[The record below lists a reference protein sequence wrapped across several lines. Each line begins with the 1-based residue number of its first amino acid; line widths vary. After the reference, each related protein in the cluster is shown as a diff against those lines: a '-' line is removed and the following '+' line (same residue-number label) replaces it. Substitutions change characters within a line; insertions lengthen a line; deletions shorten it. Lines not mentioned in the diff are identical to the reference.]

1 MIGSELTVQSS
12 TSGDT
17 LSIAGWRIHAATHR
31 ISKGEK
37 TIKLEPRTMG
47 VLVCL
52 AGRPGKVVKRE
63 QLEAAVWP
71 RMVVGYDA
79 LSNTIKKLRKAFDDD
94 PKHPR
99 IIETIPKVGYRLIG
113 EVSHSPPDSEAP
125 VGAEAAPKAPEA
137 PKRSFVAG
145 AAALVLLVIGI
156 VIVSWLVPWEGSGEK
171 TLSRPGGP
179 SIAVLPFTNMSGD
192 KEQEYF
198 ADGITDDLIT
208 DLSKISGLF
217 VVARNSVF
225 AYKGKA
231 VNVSEVGRELGVRYI
246 LEGSIRKAEDRV
258 RITAQ
263 LVDTST
269 HGHVWAERYDRDL
282 KDIFAL
288 QDEVAHEI
296 VEALAVTVSEDEEER
311 LVKRYTD
318 SVEAYDYYLRGLEYF
333 SDPTREANT
342 LARQMH
348 QKAID
353 LDPKFAA
360 AYALLGFSYSQEWT
374 MGWSQDPR
382 TLEIA
387 FEHARK
393 AVALDDWLPVG
404 YAILGEVYLWKKEHE
419 KAIAAQEKAIAL
431 SNNAAD
437 QIAGLGGIL
446 IWAGRPEKSI
456 ELVRKAMRLNPMYPI
471 EYLWNLGH
479 ANFVLGRYDEAIEA
493 LKRIRDRNPDYL
505 PAHAYLAASYSEL
518 GRDEEARIEAAE
530 VKRLSPQ
537 ASIETWKQRLPYKD
551 QAILERLVASLRR
564 VGLK

>member
-1 MIGSELTVQSS
+1 MGNGSIVQSS
-12 TSGDT
+12 TSGDI

-47 VLVCL
+47 VLVYL

-63 QLEAAVWP
+63 QLEEAVWP

-79 LSNTIKKLRKAFDDD
+79 LSNTIRKLRKAFDDD

-113 EVSHSPPDSEAP
+113 EVSHSPPDSESL
-125 VGAEAAPKAPEA
+125 VRAEAAPKVPDI
-137 PKRSFVAG
+137 PKRSLVAG
-145 AAALVLLVIGI
+145 ASALVLLVIGI
-156 VIVSWLVPWEGSGEK
+156 AIVSWLVPWERSGEK
-171 TLSRPGGP
+171 TLSLSGGP

-231 VNVSEVGRELGVRYI
+231 VNISEVGRELGVRYI
-246 LEGSIRKAEDRV
+246 LEGSVRKAEDRV

-288 QDEVAHEI
+288 QDEVAHKI

-382 TLEIA
+382 SLEIA

-393 AVALDDWLPVG
+393 AVALDDSLPVG

-431 SNNAAD
+431 SNSAAD

-518 GRDEEARIEAAE
+518 GQDEEARIEAAE

-537 ASIETWKQRLPYKD
+537 VSIETWKQRLPYKD

>member
-1 MIGSELTVQSS
+1 MIGNEPTIQSS
-12 TSGDT
+12 TSADT
-17 LSIAGWRIHAATHR
+17 LSIAGWRIHVATNR
-31 ISKGEK
+31 IRKGEK

-52 AGRPGKVVKRE
+52 ASRPGEVVKRE

-94 PKHPR
+94 SKHPR

-113 EVSHSPPDSEAP
+113 EVSHSPSDTGSAA
-125 VGAEAAPKAPEA
+125 GAQAAPATSNV
-137 PKRSFVAG
+137 PKHKLVVTSAV
-145 AAALVLLVIGI
+145 ALVIVV
-156 VIVSWLVPWEGSGEK
+156 VIVAWLVPWERSEQK
-171 TLSRPGGP
+171 APSLSDGP

-231 VNVSEVGRELGVRYI
+231 VNISEVGRELGVRYI
-246 LEGSIRKAEDRV
+246 LEGSVRKAEDRV

-263 LVDTST
+263 LVDAST

-288 QDEVAHEI
+288 QDEVTHEI

-333 SDPTREANT
+333 SDPTRQANT

-382 TLEIA
+382 SLEIA
-387 FEHARK
+387 FEHAKK

-446 IWAGRPEKSI
+446 IWSGRPEKSI